1 MSLGRTRAEPI
12 VAPLVISPA
21 CLVGPVEAA
30 PVEEPPVP
38 DAIERP
44 AGQPTAQNYPA
55 WLSYEAR
62 RRERAE
68 LFGLFFQGERDSIKH
83 AYEMNAETQ
92 TRCRDW
98 ARSQDDN
105 N

>member
-1 MSLGRTRAEPI
+1 MGFRTSAPPV

-30 PVEEPPVP
+30 PVEEPPMP
-38 DAIERP
+38 DAFERP
-44 AGQPTAQNYPA
+44 AGQPTAQNYPS
-55 WLSYEAR
+55 WLAYEAR

-68 LFGLFFQGERDSIKH
+68 LAGLFFQGERNAISE
-83 AYEMNAETQ
+83 AFEMNADTQ

-98 ARSQDDN
+98 ARAQDQ
-105 N
+105 

>member
-1 MSLGRTRAEPI
+1 MGFRTSAPPV

-30 PVEEPPVP
+30 PIEEPPIP
-38 DAIERP
+38 EAIERP
-44 AGQPTAQNYPA
+44 AGQPTAQSYPE
-55 WLSYEAR
+55 WLAYEAR

-68 LFGLFFQGERDSIKH
+68 LYGLFFQGERNALLS
-83 AYEMNAETQ
+83 AFEMNADTQ

-98 ARSQDDN
+98 ARSQN
-105 N
+105 Q

>member
-1 MSLGRTRAEPI
+1 MSLGRTNAAPI

-44 AGQPTAQNYPA
+44 AGQPSAQNYPA
-55 WLSYEAR
+55 WLTYEAR

-68 LFGLFFQGERDSIKH
+68 LYGLFFQGQRDALQS
-83 AYEMNAETQ
+83 AWEMNADTQ

-98 ARSQDDN
+98 ARSQDQ
-105 N
+105 